1 MIFVN
6 QNGHAERANGIS
18 RKGRKGKAQQTQ
30 RANGSLMRAKSATQT
45 DGANGDEMAT
55 VPEVNSGQAVPP
67 SP

>member
-6 QNGHAERANGIS
+6 QIGHTEWANGIA
-18 RKGRKGKAQQTQ
+18 RKGRKGKAQRTQ
-30 RANGSLMRAKSATQT
+30 RANGSSLRAKIATQT